1 MDERFSKHSYELRIY
16 LLLGVLLHEFF
27 SPTIILGIYILL

>member
-27 SPTIILGIYILL
+27 HPQLF